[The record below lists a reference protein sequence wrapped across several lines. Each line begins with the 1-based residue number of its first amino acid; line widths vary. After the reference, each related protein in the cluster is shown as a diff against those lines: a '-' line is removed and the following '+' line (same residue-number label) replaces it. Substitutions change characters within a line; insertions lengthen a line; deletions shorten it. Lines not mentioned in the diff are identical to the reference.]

1 MIRCVDVQPVGQ
13 NMFMKTIIEADDGRT
28 IDILTMGPIS
38 ITPELKRKG
47 YGKAI
52 LDYSLDAAAKMGS
65 DIMICQR
72 EKMILSSYAKS

>member
-1 MIRCVDVQPVGQ
+1 
-13 NMFMKTIIEADDGRT
+13 MFMKTIIEADDGRT